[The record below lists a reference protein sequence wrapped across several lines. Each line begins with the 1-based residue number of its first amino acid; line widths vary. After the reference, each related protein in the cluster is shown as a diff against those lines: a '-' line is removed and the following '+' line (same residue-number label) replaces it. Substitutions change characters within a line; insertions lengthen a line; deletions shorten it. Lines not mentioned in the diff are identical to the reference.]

1 MASDTNTGNHEI
13 VLTPAATGVRFFT
26 STDPGSYVTAHW
38 HRAIEIIYVQKGSL
52 SVTVESH
59 TRKLSAG
66 GCILINANVIHST
79 KCTTPNTAIV
89 FQIPLD
95 FAQTYIP
102 NVNALVFHINDT
114 TMDQKEMTKI
124 SIFKNTLE
132 KMQVANDLQP
142 DGFLLVFN
150 SLLFDILFQLYH
162 NFSTPVLHA
171 NPNKKKKELDRL
183 NPVLQYIAQNYN
195 RPIPLREI
203 ADVAI
208 LQPGYFCR
216 FFKNTMGTTFLEY
229 QNELRLSHIYQDL
242 IETDDPVN
250 VILERH
256 GFTNYKLFRRMF
268 RETFGDTPTRIR
280 KLKSSAD
287 LHAGGIDKHDF
298 I

>member
-1 MASDTNTGNHEI
+1 MKNNINNANSINHEI
-13 VLTPAATGVRFFT
+13 VLTPATTGVRFFT
-26 STDPGSYVTAHW
+26 SVDPGSYVTTHW
-38 HRAIEIIYVQKGSL
+38 HRAIEIIYIQSGSL
-52 SVTVESH
+52 TVTVESH
-59 TRKLSAG
+59 TRELSAG
-66 GCILINANVIHST
+66 QCILINANIMHST
-79 KCTTPNTAIV
+79 KCTVPNTAIV
-89 FQIPLD
+89 FQIPID
-95 FAQTYIP
+95 FAGTYIP
-102 NVNALVFHINDT
+102 NINSLVFYINDET
-114 TMDQKEMTKI
+114 NDQKELTKI
-124 SIFKNTLE
+124 DILKNTLE
-132 KMQVANDLQP
+132 KMQVANDMQP

-195 RPIPLREI
+195 RPIPLQEI
-203 ADVAI
+203 AGIAI

-268 RETFGDTPTRIR
+268 RENFGDTPTNIR
-280 KLKSSAD
+280 KAISSD
-287 LHAGGIDKHDF
+287 L
-298 I
+298 

>member
-1 MASDTNTGNHEI
+1 MKNNVNTANSINHEI
-13 VLTPAATGVRFFT
+13 VLTPATTGVRFFT
-26 STDPGSYVTAHW
+26 SVDPGSYVTTHW
-38 HRAIEIIYVQKGSL
+38 HRAIEIIYIQSGSL
-52 SVTVESH
+52 TVTIESH
-59 TRKLSAG
+59 TRELSAG
-66 GCILINANVIHST
+66 QCILINANIMHST
-79 KCTTPNTAIV
+79 KCTSPNTAIV
-89 FQIPLD
+89 FQIPID
-95 FAQTYIP
+95 FAGTYIP
-102 NVNALVFHINDT
+102 NIHSLVFHINDET
-114 TMDQKEMTKI
+114 TDPKEITKI
-124 SIFKNTLE
+124 NILKNTLE
-132 KMQVANDLQP
+132 KMQVANDIQP

-162 NFSTPVLHA
+162 NFSTPVIHA

-195 RPIPLREI
+195 RPISLQEI

-216 FFKNTMGTTFLEY
+216 FFKNIIGTTFLEY

-268 RETFGDTPTRIR
+268 RENFGDTPTNIR
-280 KLKSSAD
+280 KAISSD
-287 LHAGGIDKHDF
+287 L
-298 I
+298 

>member
-1 MASDTNTGNHEI
+1 MKNNINNANSINHEI
-13 VLTPAATGVRFFT
+13 VLTPATTGVRFFT
-26 STDPGSYVTAHW
+26 SVDPGSYVTTHW
-38 HRAIEIIYVQKGSL
+38 HRAIEIIYIQSGSL
-52 SVTVESH
+52 TVTVESH
-59 TRKLSAG
+59 TRELSAG
-66 GCILINANVIHST
+66 QCILINANIMHST
-79 KCTTPNTAIV
+79 KCTAPNTAIV
-89 FQIPLD
+89 FQIPID
-95 FAQTYIP
+95 FAGTYIP
-102 NVNALVFHINDT
+102 NINSLVFHINDET
-114 TMDQKEMTKI
+114 NDQKELTKI
-124 SIFKNTLE
+124 DILKNTLE
-132 KMQVANDLQP
+132 KMQVANDMQP

-195 RPIPLREI
+195 RPIPLQEI
-203 ADVAI
+203 AGIAI

-268 RETFGDTPTRIR
+268 RENFGDTPTNIR
-280 KLKSSAD
+280 KAISSD
-287 LHAGGIDKHDF
+287 L
-298 I
+298 

>member
-1 MASDTNTGNHEI
+1 
-13 VLTPAATGVRFFT
+13 
-26 STDPGSYVTAHW
+26 
-38 HRAIEIIYVQKGSL
+38 
-52 SVTVESH
+52 
-59 TRKLSAG
+59 
-66 GCILINANVIHST
+66 
-79 KCTTPNTAIV
+79 
-89 FQIPLD
+89 
-95 FAQTYIP
+95 
-102 NVNALVFHINDT
+102 
-114 TMDQKEMTKI
+114 MDQKEMTKI

-183 NPVLQYIAQNYN
+183 NPVLQYITQNYN

-203 ADVAI
+203 ADIAI

-242 IETDDPVN
+242 IETNDPVN

-268 RETFGDTPTRIR
+268 KETFGDTPTQIR
-280 KLKSSAD
+280 KSKSHYPLKQQQ
-287 LHAGGIDKHDF
+287 F
-298 I
+298 

>member
-1 MASDTNTGNHEI
+1 MKNNINNANSINHEI
-13 VLTPAATGVRFFT
+13 VLTPATTGVRFFT
-26 STDPGSYVTAHW
+26 SVDPGSYVTTHW
-38 HRAIEIIYVQKGSL
+38 HRAIEIIYIQSGSL
-52 SVTVESH
+52 TVTVDSH
-59 TRKLSAG
+59 TRELSAG
-66 GCILINANVIHST
+66 QCILINANIMHST
-79 KCTTPNTAIV
+79 KCTVPNTAIV
-89 FQIPLD
+89 FQIPID
-95 FAQTYIP
+95 FAGTYIP
-102 NVNALVFHINDT
+102 NINSLVFYINDET
-114 TMDQKEMTKI
+114 NDQKELTKI
-124 SIFKNTLE
+124 DILKNTLE
-132 KMQVANDLQP
+132 KMQVANDMQP

-195 RPIPLREI
+195 RPIPLQEI
-203 ADVAI
+203 AGIAI

-268 RETFGDTPTRIR
+268 RENFGDTPTNIR
-280 KLKSSAD
+280 KAISSD
-287 LHAGGIDKHDF
+287 L
-298 I
+298 

>member
-1 MASDTNTGNHEI
+1 MPSYAHERILLVRGASPIPLE
-13 VLTPAATGVRFFT
+13 
-26 STDPGSYVTAHW
+26 W
-38 HRAIEIIYVQKGSL
+38 HRAIKIIYIQSGSL
-52 SVTVESH
+52 TVTVESH
-59 TRKLSAG
+59 TRELSAG
-66 GCILINANVIHST
+66 QCILINANIMHST
-79 KCTTPNTAIV
+79 KCTAPNTAIV
-89 FQIPLD
+89 FQIPID
-95 FAQTYIP
+95 FAGTYIP
-102 NVNALVFHINDT
+102 NINSLVFHINDET
-114 TMDQKEMTKI
+114 TDPKEMTKI
-124 SIFKNTLE
+124 DILKNTLE
-132 KMQVANDLQP
+132 KMQVANDMQP

-195 RPIPLREI
+195 HPIPLQEI

-268 RETFGDTPTRIR
+268 RENFGDTPTNIR
-280 KLKSSAD
+280 KAVSSNS
-287 LHAGGIDKHDF
+287 
-298 I
+298 